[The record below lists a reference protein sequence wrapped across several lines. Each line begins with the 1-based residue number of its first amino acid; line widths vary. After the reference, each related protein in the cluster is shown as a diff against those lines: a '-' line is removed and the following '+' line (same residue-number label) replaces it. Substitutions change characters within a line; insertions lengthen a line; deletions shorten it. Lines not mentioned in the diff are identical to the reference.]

1 VNGRKARALRKR
13 SRDMF
18 IEWLRTMTPE
28 GEEPTKIN
36 KKNIH
41 TFLPEQT
48 HFYANRQFRLSAYTL
63 RWFYKKLKRNPNL
76 KLEDLNA

>member
-1 VNGRKARALRKR
+1 MNGRKARALRKR

-36 KKNIH
+36 KKNIAMNAIVPF
-41 TFLPEQT
+41 T
-48 HFYANRQFRLSAYTL
+48 Y
-63 RWFYKKLKRNPNL
+63 PNL
-76 KLEDLNA
+76 QNKNPTH

>member
-1 VNGRKARALRKR
+1 MNGRKARALRKR

-36 KKNIH
+36 KKGKEV
-41 TFLPEQT
+41 PQD
-48 HFYANRQFRLSAYTL
+48 NR
-63 RWFYKKLKRNPNL
+63 
-76 KLEDLNA
+76 